1 LVLFMRFVSILAAV
15 AIALTLGAHAADRS
29 IPPLGGAM
37 RNFSPIDPPRPAPEQ
52 DFEDAAG
59 RALTLAAFHG
69 KVVLVNFWATWC
81 VPCVKEM
88 PALDRLAKRLA
99 GPDFALVAIAEDRG
113 GIAVVEPFLAKLGTR
128 DIAAYI
134 DAKGSFA
141 RALGI
146 KGLPTTLLLD
156 REGRAVGAYVGAA
169 EWDTPE
175 AEALIRHFM
184 APVKPAAPRSGG
196 AIRTRG

>member
-1 LVLFMRFVSILAAV
+1 MRFVSTVLAALLIV
-15 AIALTLGAHAADRS
+15 CSADAAERS
-29 IPPLGGAM
+29 TPPLNGAM
-37 RNFSPIDPPRPAPEQ
+37 RNFSLIDPPRPAPAQ
-52 DFEDAAG
+52 GLEDASG
-59 RALTLAAFHG
+59 RTLTLEDFAG

-99 GPDFALVAIAEDRG
+99 GPDFALVAISQDRG
-113 GIAVVEPFLAKLGTR
+113 GISVVAPFLEKLGTVN
-128 DIAAYI
+128 IAAYL

-146 KGLPTTLLLD
+146 RGLPTTLLLD
-156 REGRAVGAYVGAA
+156 RQGRAVGAYVGAA
-169 EWDTPE
+169 EWDAPE

-184 APVKPAAPRSGG
+184 APDRPAPPRGGVVKTSG
-196 AIRTRG
+196 